1 MGSSLISKIL
11 SPALRLWLRSQV
23 QGVDSLEVDIQ
34 GQDRQI
40 LKGYVPR
47 VSLSAEQAVYQGLRL
62 GRALLR
68 GENIR
73 INIGQVMKGKP
84 LQLLEPIQVA
94 GEVRLS
100 EEDLQASL
108 TSELLQNALGEL
120 LTALIEAQGLVNGA
134 EGFFNNSL
142 SWRSLNLGEQSF
154 ELQGI
159 LTDSQQIPQPL
170 SLRARLFLADSKTL
184 RLDEVKLEGLPHF
197 SDFYLEDLIV
207 DLGEDVEIEA
217 LALTRHELSCRGR
230 LLIRP

>member
-1 MGSSLISKIL
+1 MATGSSLISKIL

-23 QGVDSLEVDIQ
+23 QGVESLQVDIQ

-73 INIGQVMKGKP
+73 INIGQVLKGKP

-108 TSELLQNALGEL
+108 DSELFQNALGEL
-120 LTALIEAQGLVNGA
+120 LTALLEQEGA
-134 EGFFNNSL
+134 TSRRYPVRWQ
-142 SWRSLNLGEQSF
+142 SVTLGERTF
-154 ELQGI
+154 HLEGTFLD
-159 LTDSQQIPQPL
+159 LDKTPQPFRLQAVL
-170 SLRARLFLADSKTL
+170 SLLNSKTL
-184 RLDEVKLEGLPHF
+184 RLEQVKIQGLP
-197 SDFYLEDLIV
+197 SLADLPVDPLTV
-207 DLGEDVEIEA
+207 DLGEDVEIET
-217 LALTRHELSCRGR
+217 LSLTSQELSCLGR

>member
-23 QGVDSLEVDIQ
+23 QGVESLEVDIQ

-73 INIGQVMKGKP
+73 INIGQVIKGKP
-84 LQLLEPIQVA
+84 LQLLELIQVA

-108 TSELLQNALGEL
+108 ASELFQNALGEL
-120 LTALIEAQGLVNGA
+120 LTALLEQKGLANGA
-134 EGFFNNSL
+134 DASRRYRVHWQNL
-142 SWRSLNLGEQSF
+142 TLGEETFSLEGALSAGEQ
-154 ELQGI
+154 
-159 LTDSQQIPQPL
+159 TPQPL
-170 SLRARLFLADSKTL
+170 FLRARLSLVDAKTL
-184 RLDEVKLEGLPHF
+184 RLAQVELQGCL
-197 SDFYLEDLIV
+197 DFALEDLTV
-207 DLGEDVEIEA
+207 DLGEDAEIEA
-217 LALTRHELSCRGR
+217 LALTAQELSCLGR

>member
-23 QGVDSLEVDIQ
+23 QGVDNLEVDIQ

-73 INIGQVMKGKP
+73 INIGQVIKGKP

-100 EEDLQASL
+100 SADLQASL
-108 TSELLQNALGEL
+108 ASELLQNALGEL
-120 LTALIEAQGLVNGA
+120 LTALLEQKGLANGTDA
-134 EGFFNNSL
+134 SRRYRVH
-142 SWRSLNLGEQSF
+142 WRDLTLGEQTFALEGALS
-154 ELQGI
+154 EGEQ
-159 LTDSQQIPQPL
+159 TPQPL
-170 SLRARLFLADSKTL
+170 FLRAGLSLLDSKTL
-184 RLDEVKLEGLPHF
+184 HLAQVELQGLLDCAHF
-197 SDFYLEDLIV
+197 SLEDLTV

-217 LALTRHELSCRGR
+217 LALTRQELSCRGR

>member
-1 MGSSLISKIL
+1 MATGSSLISKIL

-23 QGVDSLEVDIQ
+23 QGVESLQVDIQ

-73 INIGQVMKGKP
+73 INIGQVIKGKP

-108 TSELLQNALGEL
+108 ASELLQNALGEL
-120 LTALIEAQGLVNGA
+120 LTALLEQEGA
-134 EGFFNNSL
+134 NL
-142 SWRSLNLGEQSF
+142 RSYPVRWQSVTLGERTFHLGGTFLDLENTPQSLR
-154 ELQGI
+154 LQGV
-159 LTDSQQIPQPL
+159 L
-170 SLRARLFLADSKTL
+170 SLLNSKTL
-184 RLDEVKLEGLPHF
+184 RLEQVKIQGLPHLAELPV
-197 SDFYLEDLIV
+197 DQLTV
-207 DLGEDVEIEA
+207 DLGEDVEIET
-217 LALTRHELSCRGR
+217 LSLTGRELSCLGR